1 MCADV
6 CTDNTCPSPGLLYP
20 QIHYYFG
27 KQKCGGELIDCGLFS
42 CDFQLSHIIKV
53 LTVTLF
59 PQTYYFSTLF
69 HDITVDCFCQI
80 CERSL
85 SRAQGGPMIPPVQSF
100 VRAEIL
106 PSGYLIRPCEGGGCI
121 IHIVDHM
128 DLEACFIA

>member
-1 MCADV
+1 V
-6 CTDNTCPSPGLLYP
+6 ELLYTQMYAP
-20 QIHYYFG
+20 TT
-27 KQKCGGELIDCGLFS
+27 LAPPR
-42 CDFQLSHIIKV
+42 DFC
-53 LTVTLF
+53 TLRY
-59 PQTYYFSTLF
+59 TTILENRN
-69 HDITVDCFCQI
+69 VVI